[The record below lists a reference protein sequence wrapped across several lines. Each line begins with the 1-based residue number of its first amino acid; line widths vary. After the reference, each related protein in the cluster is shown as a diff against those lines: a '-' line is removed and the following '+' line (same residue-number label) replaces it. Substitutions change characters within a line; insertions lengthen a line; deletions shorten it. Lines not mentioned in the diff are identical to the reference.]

1 MKRLT
6 VRPVLTSL
14 LLCWSF
20 AFLWVLQR
28 DRYVFFIRPDFSWL
42 LYSSLFFCALL
53 SVALLVPGGR
63 VRSHGTL
70 EIIVRT
76 SIMLLP
82 LVYMRTM
89 TGETLSSR
97 DLALRAVEVPT
108 RTQGF
113 RPAQK
118 TKDLPLAART
128 GIPISSL
135 IGVIRPKWLSELE
148 KLSSSRAGTSKLPI
162 IKIKSEFLKVY
173 RKPVETIG
181 MVYRDDRLPG
191 NCFIAFQFHIVCCAA
206 DAMPIGCLVQW
217 ANYKSLKNDS
227 WCKISGIVGKGEFNG
242 KPVIMVKANNVR
254 KIETPNN
261 PYSY

>member
-1 MKRLT
+1 MRRLT

-20 AFLWVLQR
+20 AFLWVLQK
-28 DRYVFFIRPDFSWL
+28 DRYAYFIRPDFRWL
-42 LYSSLFFCALL
+42 IYSSLFFCALL
-53 SVALLVPGGR
+53 SLALIVPGGQ
-63 VRSHGTL
+63 VRRLGTL
-70 EIIVRT
+70 EIVVRT

-82 LVYMRTM
+82 LIYMRAM

-97 DLALRAVEVPT
+97 DLALRAVASPT
-108 RTQGF
+108 LSKGF

-118 TKDLPLAART
+118 TRDLPLAART

-135 IGVIRPKWLSELE
+135 IGVIRPKWMSEIE
-148 KLSSSRAGTSKLPI
+148 KLSSTRSSKKKLPI

-173 RKPVETIG
+173 GNPVETIG
-181 MVYRDDRLPG
+181 MVYRDDRLPA

-217 ANYKSLKNDS
+217 ANNSSLKNDS
-227 WCKISGIVGKGEFNG
+227 WCKISGTVTKGEFNG
-242 KPVIMVKANNVR
+242 KPVIMVKANNVK
-254 KIETPNN
+254 KIKTPSN